1 MLVKTEEGLE
11 INVREDA
18 FNDME
23 ALDTLTELVDG
34 NPFAISKVC
43 NLIMDKS
50 EKKKLYDFY
59 RSDDGKVHVDKFV
72 TVLTQIMETLGEK
85 EKN

>member
-1 MLVKTEEGLE
+1 MLVKTTEGLE
-11 INVREDA
+11 IEVREDA
-18 FNDME
+18 FDDME

-34 NPFAISKVC
+34 SPFAISKVC

-59 RSDDGKVHVDKFV
+59 RAEDGKVHVEKFV
-72 TVLTQIMETLGEK
+72 EVLTEIMNALGEK